1 MLLIFLSQ
9 AQGGTADTTTTPK
22 AVYIGQIQF
31 IGVKWTNH
39 QVLRNAVKLTEG
51 QRITG
56 MDFKDVLNR
65 LWDLGIFDD
74 IKALGMLHGD
84 TLDLLFDL
92 KEAPRIRKIKIEGA
106 KKVKGK
112 VFTDTLRKLFKNK
125 AATERNLFK
134 MKKLIERIYHQKGY
148 LQVQV
153 EYEVSKPNKKGEV
166 EVKFKVK
173 EGEKFKVGFID
184 FKGNKTY
191 SDRTLSRV
199 IHTKPYRWWMR
210 LTNWYVF
217 DEDKWKEDLRRIED
231 FYHNHGFPDARVD
244 SFRTYSMEK
253 GFMGIVVFL
262 SEGKEYK
269 FGKFQFEG
277 NRVFG
282 DTLLAQRVEK
292 VKKKFN
298 PFDWIK
304 YRLWYQAP
312 HALNPDLY
320 SAEKYSLMK
329 QEVLGLYADS
339 GYIYTRIDDHPER
352 RDGRIDFRWDITE
365 NWRVKVRLVNIYG
378 NTRTYDRVIRREFWM
393 FPGEYFS
400 RAKLIRSVRNLYFL
414 NYFEGVQPDFSPV
427 PDDSLWIDLNVR
439 VTERPTGQISAGVS
453 YSQLEGL
460 FGNLSFQ
467 QPNFLG
473 RGQSIAIVLE
483 YGSWRKNFRLSFTE
497 PWFGG
502 EPTSVGAS
510 LYYLTGYYFD
520 YWQNNVGVQ
529 FNLGRRIFGT
539 YWGINGFYKFER
551 IRLYDI
557 NPKYAGQPFYDYWQ
571 NKKGGLYMST
581 ISGTVYY
588 DSRDRVF
595 NAMNGYRVSYELDL
609 VGGPM
614 GGDVSF
620 TRHFPEVQAF
630 KPLPFFGG
638 DKLINAFRVRGGL
651 LTGLTTDKDI
661 PFFEYFLLGD
671 VGFYGLRGY
680 NLRSVGTHVGGSV
693 IGGKVFA
700 VLTYEFRIRPSENF
714 YLLAFAEAGNAWWE
728 PRTVNLRDLKRS
740 AGVGFRAQIPMLGIM
755 GIDLGYGFDDPSHRW
770 VPHFQIGATF

>member
-1 MLLIFLSQ
+1 MILLLIGQ
-9 AQGGTADTTTTPK
+9 MQGTGADTVPRT
-22 AVYIGQIQF
+22 VYLGEIQF
-31 IGVKWTNH
+31 MGVKWTNH
-39 QVLRNAVKLTEG
+39 QVLRNAVKLSKG
-51 QRITG
+51 QKITG

-65 LWDLGIFDD
+65 LWEIGIFDD
-74 IKALGMLHGD
+74 VRVLGMLRGD

-92 KEAPRIRKIKIEGA
+92 KEAPRIKKFKIEGA

-112 VFTDTLRKLFKNK
+112 IFVDTLRKLFKNK

-134 MKKLIERIYHQKGY
+134 MKRLIEKIYHQKGY
-148 LQVQV
+148 LQVRV
-153 EYEVSKPNKKGEV
+153 EYEVSKPDKKGQV
-166 EVKFKVK
+166 EIKFKVK
-173 EGEKFKVGFID
+173 EGEKFKVGFIR
-184 FKGNKTY
+184 FKGNETY
-191 SDRTLSRV
+191 SDRTLSRI

-210 LTNWYVF
+210 FTSWYVF
-217 DEDKWKEDLRRIED
+217 DEDRWEEDLRRIEE

-244 SFRTYSMEK
+244 SFRTYRMEK

-262 SEGKEYK
+262 SEGKKYR
-269 FGKFQFEG
+269 FGKFEFEG
-277 NRVFG
+277 NKVFS
-282 DTLLAQRVEK
+282 DTVLTSVAER

-298 PFDWIK
+298 PFDWLK
-304 YRLWYQAP
+304 YRFWLQAP
-312 HALNPDLY
+312 HALDPSLY
-320 SAEKYSLMK
+320 SAKKYTLIK
-329 QEVLGLYADS
+329 QEIMGLYADS
-339 GYIYTRIDDHPER
+339 GYIYTRIEDEAKR
-352 RDGRIDFRWDITE
+352 TDGRIDYRFNITE

-400 RAKLIRSVRNLYFL
+400 RAKLMRSVRNLYFL
-414 NYFEGVQPDFSPV
+414 NYFEAVQPDFSPV
-427 PDDSLWIDLNVR
+427 PEDSLWIDLNVR
-439 VTERPTGQISAGVS
+439 VAERPTGQISAGVS

-473 RGQSIAIVLE
+473 RGQSIAVVVE

-510 LYYLTGYYFD
+510 VYYLTGYYFD
-520 YWQNNVGVQ
+520 YWQNNIGLQVSA
-529 FNLGRRIFGT
+529 GRRIFGT
-539 YWGINGFYKFER
+539 YWGVNGFYKFER

-557 NPKYAGQPFYDYWQ
+557 NPKYSGQPFYDYWQ
-571 NKKGGLYMST
+571 EKKGGLYMST

-588 DSRDRVF
+588 DSRDRIF
-595 NAMNGYRVSYELDL
+595 NAMNGFRASYQLDL

-620 TRHFPEVQAF
+620 TRHFPEIQFF

-638 DKLINAFRVRGGL
+638 DKLINAFRTRGGL

-671 VGFYGLRGY
+671 IGFYGLRGY

-714 YLLAFAEAGNAWWE
+714 YILAFAEAGNAWWE
-728 PRTVNLRDLKRS
+728 PRTVNLKDLKKS

-755 GIDLGYGFDDPSHRW
+755 GIDLGYGFDDPSRRW
-770 VPHFQIGATF
+770 VPHFQIGTTF